1 MKLILSFVISLGLLS
16 SMSAKA
22 NEAVIEAMGEYLM
35 FQEYESGI
43 ILPQQIDQSVFE
55 AVTWIDTR
63 DSKQFDKQTI
73 PGAIHIEW
81 RQVIERMDEI
91 PTDRKVIV
99 FCNTGSLSAQAAF
112 ALRVAGFDNV
122 VVMQSGFLGW
132 LETQPTVRQ
141 NNSARSHDPSQ
152 ELTP

>member
-1 MKLILSFVISLGLLS
+1 MIASFLLCFS
-16 SMSAKA
+16 SPTVAD
-22 NEAVIEAMGEYLM
+22 EAAVEAMAEYLM

-55 AVTWIDTR
+55 AVTFIDTR
-63 DSKQFDKQTI
+63 DLEQFEKQTI

-81 RQVIERMDEI
+81 RQVLERMDEI
-91 PTDRKVIV
+91 PTEKKVIV

-122 VVMQSGFLGW
+122 VVMQSGLLGW
-132 LETQPTVRQ
+132 
-141 NNSARSHDPSQ
+141 HDNAAYKP
-152 ELTP
+152 

>member
-1 MKLILSFVISLGLLS
+1 MRLIASMIASFLLYFSLPTL
-16 SMSAKA
+16 AD
-22 NEAVIEAMGEYLM
+22 EAAVEAMAEYLM

-55 AVTWIDTR
+55 AVTFIDTR
-63 DSKQFDKQTI
+63 DLEQFEKQTI

-81 RQVIERMDEI
+81 RQVLERMDEI
-91 PTDRKVIV
+91 PTEKKVIV

-122 VVMQSGFLGW
+122 VVMQSGLLGW
-132 LETQPTVRQ
+132 YDNAAYKP
-141 NNSARSHDPSQ
+141 
-152 ELTP
+152 

>member
-43 ILPQQIDQSVFE
+43 ILPQQIDRSVFE
-55 AVTWIDTR
+55 VVTWIDTR
-63 DSKQFDKQTI
+63 DSEQFDKQTI
-73 PGAIHIEW
+73 LGAIHIEW

-132 LETQPTVRQ
+132 LDNAAYR
-141 NNSARSHDPSQ
+141 PSEQ
-152 ELTP
+152 

>member
-1 MKLILSFVISLGLLS
+1 MKLMLSFVISLGLLS
-16 SMSAKA
+16 PLSVKA

-43 ILPQQIDQSVFE
+43 ILPQQIDQSVFD

-63 DSKQFDKQTI
+63 DSEQFDKQTI

-132 LETQPTVRQ
+132 LATAAYR
-141 NNSARSHDPSQ
+141 PSDQ
-152 ELTP
+152 

>member
-1 MKLILSFVISLGLLS
+1 MRLIASTIASFLLCFS
-16 SMSAKA
+16 SPTVAD
-22 NEAVIEAMGEYLM
+22 EAAVEAMAEYLM

-55 AVTWIDTR
+55 AVTFIDTR
-63 DSKQFDKQTI
+63 DLEQFEKQTI

-81 RQVIERMDEI
+81 RQVLERMDEI
-91 PTDRKVIV
+91 PTEKKVIV

-122 VVMQSGFLGW
+122 VVMQSGLLGW
-132 LETQPTVRQ
+132 
-141 NNSARSHDPSQ
+141 HDNATYKP
-152 ELTP
+152 

>member
-43 ILPQQIDQSVFE
+43 ILPQQIDRSVFE

-63 DSKQFDKQTI
+63 DNEQFDKQTI

-91 PTDRKVIV
+91 PTGRKVIV

-132 LETQPTVRQ
+132 LDNAAFR
-141 NNSARSHDPSQ
+141 PSEQ
-152 ELTP
+152 

>member
-1 MKLILSFVISLGLLS
+1 MKLILSFLISFGLLS

-43 ILPQQIDQSVFE
+43 ILPQQIDRSVFE
-55 AVTWIDTR
+55 VVTWIDTR
-63 DSKQFDKQTI
+63 DSEQFDKQTI
-73 PGAIHIEW
+73 LGAIHIEW

-112 ALRVAGFDNV
+112 ALRVAGFHNV

-132 LETQPTVRQ
+132 LDNAAYR
-141 NNSARSHDPSQ
+141 PSEQ
-152 ELTP
+152 

>member
-1 MKLILSFVISLGLLS
+1 MIASFLLCFSLPTV
-16 SMSAKA
+16 AD
-22 NEAVIEAMGEYLM
+22 EAAVEAMAEYLM

-55 AVTWIDTR
+55 AVTFIDTR
-63 DSKQFDKQTI
+63 DLEQFEKQTI

-81 RQVIERMDEI
+81 RQVLERMDEI
-91 PTDRKVIV
+91 PTEKKVIV

-122 VVMQSGFLGW
+122 VVMQSGLLCW
-132 LETQPTVRQ
+132 
-141 NNSARSHDPSQ
+141 HDNAAYKP
-152 ELTP
+152 

>member
-1 MKLILSFVISLGLLS
+1 MKLILSFLISFGLLS

-43 ILPQQIDQSVFE
+43 ILPQQIDRSVFE

-63 DSKQFDKQTI
+63 DSEQFDKQTI
-73 PGAIHIEW
+73 LGAIHIEW

-122 VVMQSGFLGW
+122 VVMQSGFLAW

-141 NNSARSHDPSQ
+141 NNERAIA
-152 ELTP
+152 

>member
-1 MKLILSFVISLGLLS
+1 MIASFLLCFSLPTV
-16 SMSAKA
+16 AD
-22 NEAVIEAMGEYLM
+22 EAAVEAMAEYLM

-55 AVTWIDTR
+55 AVTFIDTR
-63 DSKQFDKQTI
+63 DLEQFEKQTI

-81 RQVIERMDEI
+81 RQVLERMDEI
-91 PTDRKVIV
+91 PTEKKVIV

-122 VVMQSGFLGW
+122 VVMQSGLLGW
-132 LETQPTVRQ
+132 
-141 NNSARSHDPSQ
+141 HDNAAYKP
-152 ELTP
+152 

>member
-16 SMSAKA
+16 SMSVKA

-63 DSKQFDKQTI
+63 DSEQFDKQTI
-73 PGAIHIEW
+73 PGATHIEW

-132 LETQPTVRQ
+132 LENAAYR
-141 NNSARSHDPSQ
+141 PSEQ
-152 ELTP
+152 

>member
-1 MKLILSFVISLGLLS
+1 MKLILSFVISFGLLS

-43 ILPQQIDQSVFE
+43 ILPQQIDRSVFE

-63 DSKQFDKQTI
+63 DSEQFDKQTI

-132 LETQPTVRQ
+132 LDNAAYR
-141 NNSARSHDPSQ
+141 PSEQ
-152 ELTP
+152 

>member
-1 MKLILSFVISLGLLS
+1 VRLIASMIASFLLCFSLPTV
-16 SMSAKA
+16 AD
-22 NEAVIEAMGEYLM
+22 EAAVEAMAEYLM

-55 AVTWIDTR
+55 AVTFIDTR
-63 DSKQFDKQTI
+63 DLEQFEKQTI

-81 RQVIERMDEI
+81 RQVLERMDEI
-91 PTDRKVIV
+91 PTEKKVIV

-122 VVMQSGFLGW
+122 VVMQSGLLGW
-132 LETQPTVRQ
+132 
-141 NNSARSHDPSQ
+141 HDNAAYKP
-152 ELTP
+152 

>member
-22 NEAVIEAMGEYLM
+22 NEAAIEAMGEYLM

-63 DSKQFDKQTI
+63 DSEQFDKQTI

-99 FCNTGSLSAQAAF
+99 FCNTGSLSAQAGF

-132 LETQPTVRQ
+132 LENAAYR
-141 NNSARSHDPSQ
+141 PSEQ
-152 ELTP
+152 

>member
-22 NEAVIEAMGEYLM
+22 NEAIIEAMGEYLM

-63 DSKQFDKQTI
+63 DSEQFDKQTI

-132 LETQPTVRQ
+132 LD
-141 NNSARSHDPSQ
+141 NAAYHPSEQ
-152 ELTP
+152 